1 MKKNCVCCGTPI
13 PQDVLD
19 EWTPV
24 PNYKLEQWKDLPAEV
39 ARLENDLYMAE
50 QHLEEKTEEVED
62 LKKAMKVAVACA
74 VRPDERV
81 AVDTMKDLVKDGCAV
96 INGKLYAAIVWEK
109 GDFRVV

>member
-39 ARLENDLYMAE
+39 ATLENDLYMAE

-62 LKKAMKVAVACA
+62 FAVKVATLVSFYEKKGKCLRNEIKLLKEKLATIQKLCDGHGL
-74 VRPDERV
+74 DEWD
-81 AVDTMKDLVKDGCAV
+81 A
-96 INGKLYAAIVWEK
+96 
-109 GDFRVV
+109 